1 MPDGEGGRGPV
12 RVRRLAMELRVR
24 RRRLDAFAA
33 APDWPGKG
41 RSLHWEQ
48 VRYDQLL
55 LMAASMLE
63 VPAPDECPLPPAAR
77 AVIEDKL
84 AIAGLDV
91 FAPDGTSG
99 DPFEDDDLVL

>member
-1 MPDGEGGRGPV
+1 
-12 RVRRLAMELRVR
+12 MELRVR

-41 RSLHWEQ
+41 PSLHWEQ
-48 VRYDQLL
+48 VRYDQFLL
-55 LMAASMLE
+55 HAAHMLE
-63 VPAPDECPLPPAAR
+63 VPAPDECPLPPAVR

-84 AIAGLDV
+84 SIAGLDV
-91 FAPDGTSG
+91 FAPDRESG

>member
-1 MPDGEGGRGPV
+1 MPDVEGRRGPI
-12 RVRRLAMELRVR
+12 RVRRLGMELRVR

-41 RSLHWEQ
+41 PSLHWEQ

-55 LMAASMLE
+55 LHAAHMLE
-63 VPAPDECPLPPAAR
+63 VPAPDECPLPPAVR

-91 FAPDGTSG
+91 FAPYRNSG
-99 DPFEDDDLVL
+99 DPFDDDDLVL

>member
-1 MPDGEGGRGPV
+1 
-12 RVRRLAMELRVR
+12 MELRVR

-55 LMAASMLE
+55 LMGAAMLD
-63 VPAPDECPLPPAAR
+63 VPASDECPLPPLAR
-77 AVIEDKL
+77 AVLEDAL
-84 AIAGLDV
+84 AVAGLDV
-91 FAPDGTSG
+91 FAPPTPSSG